1 VIVRLVLFGR
11 QGAGKGTQSTLL
23 AKHFDAPHIS
33 TGDMLR
39 EAAAD
44 GTDVGRR
51 VKDLIGQGLLIPD
64 DTMLDVISERFAHD
78 DVVQH
83 GFLLDGFPRTLV
95 QAKALHELSPVDVA
109 INLDVPED
117 IVLERLSSRRVCS
130 DCGRTYSLAV
140 PPSHRWVCD
149 TCGGRVVQRE
159 DDTPEAIAKRLA
171 TYTRE
176 TEPAIDYF
184 AKLGLLVTVDG
195 LGSPDDVAR
204 RLITAIDGRLV
215 R

>member
-1 VIVRLVLFGR
+1 MIVRLVLFGR